1 MFGFSSIRFESLNLN
16 KIKKEKEKTNVEF
29 KKLNR
34 NSKTELRYIIVLQ

>member
-16 KIKKEKEKTNVEF
+16 KTQKKKKTNVEF